1 MRNLLLIPLLA
12 LTIMT
17 AVSVPALAH
26 TAQAATTA
34 EIVREAAEPAKTE
47 TIETPIA
54 DQASFF
60 KKAYA
65 AAAPAFSAFFK
76 SLWSATTKAF
86 GGLAQ
91 VFRDF
96 GNSLNPKDT
105 TLDAKITEP
114 PSMPKP

>member
-1 MRNLLLIPLLA
+1 
-12 LTIMT
+12 MT
-17 AVSVPALAH
+17 ALPVSALAH

-34 EIVREAAEPAKTE
+34 EIVREAAEPGKTE
-47 TIETPIA
+47 TIETPLA

-65 AAAPAFSAFFK
+65 AAAPAFSAFFRT
-76 SLWSATTKAF
+76 LWSAVTKAF

-96 GNSLNPKDT
+96 GSSLNPEDT
-105 TLDAKITEP
+105 TLDAKIPERPATNSP
-114 PSMPKP
+114 QPSVAP